1 MSIINELI
9 AEACFDPPAKEGG
22 KPKFNM
28 DKLFDYAKLNGLDV
42 SKFEDNRSKETNGRV
57 RMSIGNMLKGSYNRN
72 GKIFNHLGEEVV
84 KPVVVVESVES
95 EDEEDFEGDSEK
107 G

>member
-9 AEACFDPPAKEGG
+9 AEACFDPPVKEGG

-42 SKFEDNRSKETNGRV
+42 SKFEANRSKETNGRV

-72 GKIFNHLGEEVV
+72 GKILNHLGEEILA
-84 KPVVVVESVES
+84 PVADVEPVES
-95 EDEEDFEGDSEK
+95 EE
-107 G
+107 